1 MENILNR
8 PPLGESHKYL
18 GYFETVEDLKKYV
31 GDKQYEDD
39 YYAVVAGK
47 ITPIYQVVPSKLEWM
62 YTDMVSY
69 RNSQGMLIDKDDYYI
84 LAAKADLARI
94 GVIELQ
100 QNFGK

>member
-1 MENILNR
+1 MENIPNR

-47 ITPIYQVVPSKLEWM
+47 ITPIYQVVPYDYDWM
-62 YTDMVSY
+62 EMPSY
-69 RNSQGMLIDKDDYYI
+69 RNSQGMLIDKDEYYI
-84 LAAKADLARI
+84 LAAQADLARI